1 MQQNTIILGTAGHI
15 DHGKTALVKALT
27 GIDTDRLKEEKRRGI
42 TIELGFAHLDL
53 PSGQRIGVV
62 DVPGHERFVRNM
74 VAGAMGMDLVALVI
88 AADEG
93 IMPQTR
99 EHLEICQLLG
109 VKKGVVV
116 ITKKDMVDQEWLE
129 LVKED
134 VREFLVETFLENAPI
149 LAVSSISNTAQSGI
163 PELITTLN
171 DLIANIS
178 PKPQS
183 GPYRLPVDRVFS
195 IKGFGTVVTGTS
207 ISGRIHL
214 GDEVMIYPRGIKTK
228 IRGIQIHNTSSD
240 KATAGT
246 RTALNLQGL
255 NKDEI
260 ERGDVVA
267 TPDGLHASYLLDLKF
282 LYLSSAGRPLKHR
295 SPIRFHVGTAE
306 VIGRVLMQD
315 DEIEPGRETFIQV
328 KLDKPVAVLPGDRY
342 IIRSYSPIRTIGGG
356 IVLNPVP
363 RRRKRSRPEL
373 WKELE
378 MLDKQE
384 PNDLIIYHLRQTGI
398 RGLTQTELAMRSG
411 IYGKA
416 LERTLE
422 GLFSNGRAIRVDTDE
437 KRVIDG
443 DTYRALKEKI
453 TELIKAYHRENPL
466 IKGISKEEIKS
477 RIFSHS
483 PGGESRLFQKLLSEL
498 VNSGT
503 LIQDKDLVWLS
514 THTISLGEED
524 ALIRQRIEELYR
536 KSGLEPP
543 SREDALTTVSNDPK
557 SASKIFD
564 LLVREGVLI
573 RLKEDLYYH
582 NTTLDKVKDIVT
594 AFLKKNSEMAI
605 NDFRDLVQG
614 LSRKYMIPLLEYL
627 DNQKITIRVGDK
639 RKLRG

>member
-1 MQQNTIILGTAGHI
+1 MQQKTIILGTAGHI
-15 DHGKTALVKALT
+15 DHGKTTLVKALT

-62 DVPGHERFVRNM
+62 DVPGHERFVKNM

-93 IMPQTR
+93 VMPQTR

-116 ITKKDMVDQEWLE
+116 LTKKDMVDQEWLE
-129 LVKED
+129 LVRED
-134 VREFLVETFLENAPI
+134 VRGFLTGTFLENAPI
-149 LAVSSISNTAQSGI
+149 LAVSSVSSAAQSGI
-163 PELITTLN
+163 PELVTTLN
-171 DLIANIS
+171 DLIADIS
-178 PKPQS
+178 PKPPS

-207 ISGRIHL
+207 ISGQIRV
-214 GDEVMIYPRGIKTK
+214 GDEATIYPRGIKTR
-228 IRGIQIHNTSSD
+228 IRGIQIHNAPGD
-240 KATAGT
+240 EATAGV

-255 NKDEI
+255 NKEEI

-267 TPDGLHASYLLDLKF
+267 TSGGLHPSYLLDLKF
-282 LYLSSAGRPLKHR
+282 LYLSSAGRPLKYR

-306 VIGRVLMQD
+306 ITGRVLMQD

-342 IIRSYSPIRTIGGG
+342 VIRSYSPVQTIGGG

-378 MLDKQE
+378 MLDTQE
-384 PNDLIIYHLRQTGI
+384 PNALIIYHLRQMGI
-398 RGLTQTELAMRSG
+398 RGLTQAELAMRSG

-422 GLFSNGRAIRVDTDE
+422 GLFSNGTAIRIDTDE

-443 DTYRALKEKI
+443 DTYRALKGKI
-453 TELIKAYHRENPL
+453 TELINGYHRENPL
-466 IKGISKEEIKS
+466 SKGISKEEIKS
-477 RIFSHS
+477 RIFARS

-498 VNSGT
+498 VNSGA
-503 LIQDKDLVWLS
+503 LVQDKDLVGLS
-514 THTISLGEED
+514 THTISLGEEG
-524 ALIRQRIEELYR
+524 ASIRRRIEELYK

-543 SREDALTTVSNDPK
+543 SREDVLTTVSNDPK
-557 SASKIFD
+557 SASRIFD
-564 LLVREGVLI
+564 LLVREGVLT

-582 NTTLDKVKDIVT
+582 NTTLDKVKDLVT
-594 AFLKKNSEMAI
+594 AFLKKNGEMAV